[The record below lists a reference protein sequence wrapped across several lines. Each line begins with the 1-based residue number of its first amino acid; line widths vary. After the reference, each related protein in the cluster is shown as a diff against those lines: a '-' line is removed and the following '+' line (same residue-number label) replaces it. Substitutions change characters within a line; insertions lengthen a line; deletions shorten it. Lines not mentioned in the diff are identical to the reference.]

1 MVEIFSA
8 YPAAAAGWVEMAEMA
23 WETQPAAKAE
33 NEYSRFLSESL
44 SCQPAQPR
52 SWDGLSLGSQLMS
65 F

>member
-1 MVEIFSA
+1 MRRKSKYFLFTLLPVLS
-8 YPAAAAGWVEMAEMA
+8 WLA

-44 SCQPAQPR
+44 VTQPR